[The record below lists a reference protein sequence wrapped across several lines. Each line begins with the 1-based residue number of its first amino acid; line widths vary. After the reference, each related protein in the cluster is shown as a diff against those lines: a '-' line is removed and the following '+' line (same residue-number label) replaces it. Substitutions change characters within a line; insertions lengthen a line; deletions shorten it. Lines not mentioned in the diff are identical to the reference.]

1 MCRGAALPSIAQWVS
16 GLFENVDLS
25 PSDISAAL
33 VLSAASQQLR
43 RKMRIKNALDPKLQ
57 AMSEVGSVAHTD
69 DASEATESESD
80 DVASVSGGSGKS
92 MFVQ

>member
-1 MCRGAALPSIAQWVS
+1 MTCCRGAALPSIAQWVA

-33 VLSAASQQLR
+33 ILCAASQQLR

-57 AMSEVGSVAHTD
+57 AMSEAGSVLGGKD
-69 DASEATESESD
+69 DASEATDSETD
-80 DVASVSGGSGKS
+80 AAPSVSGKASWP
-92 MFVQ
+92 V

>member
-1 MCRGAALPSIAQWVS
+1 MS

-33 VLSAASQQLR
+33 ILSAASQQLR

-69 DASEATESESD
+69 DVSEATDSESD
-80 DVASVSGGSGKS
+80 DVASVSGGNHQS
-92 MFVQ
+92 V